1 MAKKKEEED
10 DKLLKELKEALKE
23 DPPDMKPAKDSWK
36 ALASK
41 LPKKKSSS

>member
-1 MAKKKEEED
+1 MASKEEKD
-10 DKLLKELKEALKE
+10 DKLVKELKEALKE
-23 DPPDMKPAKDSWK
+23 DPPDMKSTKDSWK